1 MILSVEKKKFVK
13 KENVAQAVSI
23 ITTAKGE
30 KNVTIKNVLS
40 LVKTVDIVQATAIA
54 ILMIKFA

>member
-1 MILSVEKKKFVK
+1 MEKKKFVK